1 MLKTKFWRSLYN
13 TELKNA
19 TRVHFESIDSFELL
33 RRKVRAEEY
42 EMAINKTATEKSLK
56 AEEKTQSSAS
66 STVKVNSINKVEAQ
80 QQSIQQDQNTKLLK
94 DLMKR
99 LESLESRMSNAYQYR
114 PRNRWSQSQWK
125 SKKEE
130 PNKAPVSKQ
139 PEPEKK
145 QAPLNR

>member
-1 MLKTKFWRSLYN
+1 M
-13 TELKNA
+13 
-19 TRVHFESIDSFELL
+19 L

-56 AEEKTQSSAS
+56 AEEKIQLPTS
-66 STVKVNSINKVEAQ
+66 STVKLNATNKVEAQ
-80 QQSIQQDQNTKLLK
+80 QQSIQQDQDTKLLK

-99 LESLESRMSNAYQYR
+99 LESLESKMSNTYQYR

-130 PNKAPVSKQ
+130 PNKAPVPKQ

-145 QAPLNR
+145 QPPLNR